1 MSRGR
6 SLSVALGVIVF
17 CLGARALDAGTA
29 PLPVAAAAEITGNDV
44 RSRFTAEL
52 SRPVSYSAYV
62 MSDPYRVLIDLP
74 EVDFRLPPGSGTG
87 AGLVKEYRYGAI
99 APGKSRI
106 VIDTDGPVLI
116 TGSFIEK
123 IPSGQGARVVLDF
136 IKTDEPT
143 FEKARAAEPDA
154 ATPDAK
160 LEEADTVVAQSRPKP
175 VPDRATTGSA
185 HEHGQRTIVIDPG
198 HGGIDPGAVGFDR
211 IREKDVV
218 LSFGLAL
225 KTRLESLGRYKVV
238 MTRSDD
244 HFVTLKDRV
253 RVARDNHADLFIA
266 IHADT
271 VRGQSARGATIY
283 TLSDRASDAEAE
295 ALAQKENRADII
307 AGVDLATENQEVTDI
322 LIDLAQRET
331 KYHSLNFARL
341 AVGQLKPVTHLTGRP
356 MRSAGFVVLKAP
368 DVPSI
373 LLELGYLSS
382 RSDAKLLTAAKWQT
396 AVAGAL
402 ATAVDGYFGREI
414 AASR

>member
-6 SLSVALGVIVF
+6 LWSVALAVIVL
-17 CLGARALDAGTA
+17 CLGARTLDAGTA
-29 PLPVAAAAEITGNDV
+29 ALPVAAATEITGDDA

-74 EVDFRLPPGSGTG
+74 AVDFRLPPGSGTG
-87 AGLVKEYRYGAI
+87 AGLVREYRYGAI

-123 IPSGQGARVVLDF
+123 SPSGKGARVVLDL
-136 IKTDEPT
+136 IKTDQPT

-160 LEEADTVVAQSRPKP
+160 LEEAGTVVAQSRPKP

-185 HEHGQRTIVIDPG
+185 HGQKTIVIDPG

>member
-6 SLSVALGVIVF
+6 LWTLALIVF
-17 CLGARALDAGTA
+17 CLDAHTLYAGTA
-29 PLPVAAAAEITGNDV
+29 ALPVAAAAEITGDDV
-44 RSRFTAEL
+44 RGRFTAEL
-52 SRPVSYSAYV
+52 SRPISYSAYV

-74 EVDFRLPPGSGTG
+74 EVDFRLPPGSGKG
-87 AGLVKEYRYGAI
+87 AGLVRQYRYGAI

-123 IPSGQGARVVLDF
+123 MPSGEGARVVLDL

-143 FEKARAAEPDA
+143 FDKARAAEPEA
-154 ATPDAK
+154 ATLGSK
-160 LEEADTVVAQSRPKP
+160 LKETAAVLGQPHPKP
-175 VPDRATTGSA
+175 VRNSVTQEGA
-185 HEHGQRTIVIDPG
+185 ERTIVIDPG
-198 HGGIDPGAVGFDR
+198 HGGIDPGAVGFNR
-211 IREKDVV
+211 VREKDVV
-218 LSFGLAL
+218 LAFGLAL
-225 KTRLESLGRYKVV
+225 KTRLESLGRYKIV

-253 RVARDNHADLFIA
+253 RVARDNQADLFIA

-283 TLSDRASDAEAE
+283 TLSDKASDAEAE

-331 KYHSLNFARL
+331 KYHSLNFARR
-341 AVGQLKPVTHLTGRP
+341 AVSQLKPVTHLTGRP

-382 RSDAKLLTAAKWQT
+382 RSDAKLLSSAKWQGQ
-396 AVAGAL
+396 VAGAL
-402 ATAVDGYFGREI
+402 GTAIDGYFGREI